1 MKLSSFFK
9 TATQWVSDTPERA
22 LEKAYRTALKIQAV
36 ENKYFNG
43 KPAFPENS
51 LLGES
56 NTSTLIADVNSY
68 LKAINMRLMVFKTSR
83 QFFNLYDPENESSQQ
98 SAAASVIL
106 EKLQFIDQVISRYQ
120 ILSDNSSSIIPR
132 SSNYQ
137 SIQDSDTLPVQK
149 VGKSSSKNNEKNL
162 ETASQKTG
170 ALPRSFLKTLNKLKQ
185 EIDPKSGD
193 TEEEVVNKY
202 RKSRYKT
209 AISVKFILFLII
221 VPLLTH
227 QLSKTFILNPL
238 VQKYFE
244 NHEQIVFI
252 NQDLEEEAFQELKH
266 FEEHLRFQGLIG
278 LKPKLSETE
287 IEEKMVDEAEEITE
301 RFRQKGRDAFAN
313 VFADLFSLGAFAG
326 VIAMNRQEIEIVKG
340 FLDEILYSLSDSA
353 KAFLIIL
360 FTDMF
365 VGFHSPHGWEV
376 ILEGIAHHFGLPENR
391 EFNFLFIATFPVI
404 LDTVL
409 KYWIFRYLNR
419 ISPSAVATYKNMNE

>member
-1 MKLSSFFK
+1 MKLSSLFK

-22 LEKAYRTALKIQAV
+22 LEKAYRTALKIQAI
-36 ENKYFNG
+36 ENQYFNG
-43 KPAFPENS
+43 SPALPDNS
-51 LLGES
+51 PFGES
-56 NTSTLIADVNSY
+56 TTSTLIAEVDSY

-83 QFFNLYDPENESSQQ
+83 QFFNLYDPEIENSPQ
-98 SAAASVIL
+98 STATSVIL
-106 EKLQFIDQVISRYQ
+106 EKLQLIDQVISRYQ
-120 ILSDNSSSIIPR
+120 DNLENSSSIVPS

-137 SIQDSDTLPVQK
+137 NYQDPDTLPVRK
-149 VGKSSSKNNEKNL
+149 VTKSTPQNNKNL

-193 TEEEVVNKY
+193 TEEEVVKKY
-202 RKSRYKT
+202 RRSRYKT

-227 QLSKTFILNPL
+227 QLSKTFLLAPL
-238 VQKYFE
+238 VQKYFA

-278 LKPKLSETE
+278 LKPKLSESE
-287 IEEKMVDEAEEITE
+287 IEEKMVHEAEEITE
-301 RFRQKGRDAFAN
+301 RFRRKGMDAFAN

-326 VIAMNRQEIEIVKG
+326 VIAMNRREIEIVKG